1 VFKVPTAVQ
10 MRVTLQQIEPSVWR
24 RLIVPRAFHLGELHQ
39 VIQAAFGWW
48 DYHLH
53 EFQVE
58 GLVV

>member
-1 VFKVPTAVQ
+1 